1 MTDISQENPGHS
13 TVRVQGLMSAKE
25 AQCISQYCE
34 TTKSISMKTTGYLQH
49 TPVPG
54 KPPRQL
60 GSGLGNQCPAQS
72 LKTNRNKAVPES
84 SRPPSAH
91 RTGPTHA
98 DNAGES
104 HFRLQQT
111 SLVKEHLEGHRHCP
125 GRERGRGLCLIAT
138 MCLTKHRFFRVSPW
152 VHLILFLRMHSR
164 NLGKRGSS
172 ISLAKS
178 AVGPLWS
185 LIA

>member
-1 MTDISQENPGHS
+1 MHLILQDLSIWADFSQNGSLRITALLIWWLSSRCQMEETLIIKWFIQNQPAEHHGHHI
-13 TVRVQGLMSAKE
+13 L
-25 AQCISQYCE
+25 
-34 TTKSISMKTTGYLQH
+34 L
-49 TPVPG
+49 
-54 KPPRQL
+54 
-60 GSGLGNQCPAQS
+60 
-72 LKTNRNKAVPES
+72 NKAVPES

-152 VHLILFLRMHSR
+152 VHLILL
-164 NLGKRGSS
+164 
-172 ISLAKS
+172 
-178 AVGPLWS
+178 S
-185 LIA
+185 LIHI